1 MSMKRTILLC
11 LAALLLQSCMNFEE
25 PEFVSV
31 NSAEIKELTLSQ
43 ITTAMNV
50 TVHNPN
56 RHSITI
62 ESADVDVIIK
72 DSKAGKLMVGKPIQI
87 LARADAD
94 CNFVV
99 RISTREA
106 IRAGIRSIND
116 VMDKSNA
123 VKLRGTVDGRYGMF
137 HRKLKIDTEF
147 KPKAK
152 GGGTNL

>member
-1 MSMKRTILLC
+1 MKRTILMC
-11 LAALLLQSCMNFEE
+11 LMALLLQSCMSFED

-31 NSAEIKELTLSQ
+31 NSVEIKELTLQQ
-43 ITTAMNV
+43 ITAAMNV

-56 RHSITI
+56 RHNITI

-87 LARADAD
+87 PARADAD

-116 VMDKSNA
+116 AMDKSNA

-137 HRKLKIDTEF
+137 RRKLKIDTEF